1 MQDLNL
7 RPSECKSDALPLRQ
21 LPIWC
26 PGGDLNS
33 HELPHYHLK
42 VARLPIPPPGLII
55 LIINYFD
62 FLLVFLELLS
72 FPQFELVLWFLE

>member
-21 LPIWC
+21 LPNWC

-42 VARLPIPPPGLII
+42 VARLPIPPPGLRII
-55 LIINYFD
+55 DYFVLI
-62 FLLVFLELLS
+62 LVFPEILF
-72 FPQFELVLWFLE
+72 FPDFFVL